1 MPYEAPGNVTLS
13 NLPPINQEREVDGT
27 ITTANHEYEI
37 LDKYGQATY
46 EDITPTL
53 KPEPESETVQ
63 LKSLAS
69 TGDYEF
75 THCPA
80 YVTVTTT
87 NIHGNTNGSS
97 ETPTTQPTIA
107 QDDP

>member
-1 MPYEAPGNVTLS
+1 MLS
-13 NLPPINQEREVDGT
+13 NLPPINKEREVDET
-27 ITTANHEYEI
+27 IETANHEYEI

-46 EDITPTL
+46 EDIIPTV
-53 KPEPESETVQ
+53 KPQPEAETVQ
-63 LKSLAS
+63 LKPLAS

-87 NIHGNTNGSS
+87 SIHDDTN
-97 ETPTTQPTIA
+97 EPAYTPTTQPTTA